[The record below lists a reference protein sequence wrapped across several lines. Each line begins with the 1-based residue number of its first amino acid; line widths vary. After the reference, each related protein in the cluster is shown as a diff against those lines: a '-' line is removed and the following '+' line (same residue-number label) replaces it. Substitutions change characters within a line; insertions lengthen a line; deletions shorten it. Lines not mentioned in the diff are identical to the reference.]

1 MQKPSDLLES
11 VLNEIEKRIK
21 ENINA
26 DFLADKLGLSSV
38 HLQRMFKFAF
48 NQSLGAYIRSRKLTA
63 SLENLFNTDFKL
75 LNIALEY
82 GFDYEQ
88 SYLRSFKREFGV
100 TPGIIRK
107 TGQIVKVTP
116 PLNLHDAT
124 LFENCILFKPE
135 IVMVPRFY
143 VISRNYQV
151 SRSDAINHVHK
162 LIKYFWENERNKIT
176 DVSEPDV
183 YIGLVK
189 ACDTDADDNWFLP
202 SIQVKTLK
210 NIPEGFEGYTINS
223 SLYVKFRYIGQ
234 HNYLEINQTNINNIH
249 SAIEKF
255 FICEYDSDYYL
266 INGNYFVKV
275 YGLSDDENFCQVEW
289 FAPIKKK
296 LKMMKNVN
304 VSCS

>member
-1 MQKPSDLLES
+1 MQKPGDLLES

-21 ENINA
+21 EDINA
-26 DFLADKLGLSSV
+26 DFLADNAGLSSI
-38 HLQRMFKFAF
+38 HLQRLFKFAF

-63 SLENLFNTDFKL
+63 SLESLFNTDLKL

-135 IVMVPRFY
+135 IVMVPRFH
-143 VISRNYQV
+143 VIGREHQV
-151 SRSDAINHVHK
+151 PRSEAIDHVHK
-162 LIKYFWENERNKIT
+162 LIKHFWENERNKIT

-189 ACDTDADDNWFLP
+189 ARDMDTDYNWYLP

-210 NIPEGFEGYTINS
+210 NIPEGFESYTLNP
-223 SLYVKFRYIGQ
+223 SLYAKFRYIGQ
-234 HNYLEINQTNINNIH
+234 HNYLEINQDKIINIYSTIK
-249 SAIEKF
+249 KF
-255 FICEYDSDYYL
+255 FICEYDRDYCL
-266 INGNYFVKV
+266 INGTYFVKV

-289 FAPIKKK
+289 FVPIKKK
-296 LKMMKNVN
+296 AEDDEK
-304 VSCS
+304 C